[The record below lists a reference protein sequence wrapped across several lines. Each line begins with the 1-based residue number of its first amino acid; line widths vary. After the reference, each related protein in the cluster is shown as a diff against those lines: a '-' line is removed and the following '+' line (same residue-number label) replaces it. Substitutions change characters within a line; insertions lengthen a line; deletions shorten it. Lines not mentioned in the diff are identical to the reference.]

1 MYKKIVRFGA
11 VGLTLYALLY
21 GLGCTLPRVGDLEQT
36 SRNLF
41 YHVPMWFTMYLMM
54 ALSFY
59 WSVRALK
66 SQALA
71 DDARAKDAAEVG
83 VLFGLLGLFT
93 GVVWSRVTW
102 GQLMRDSNP
111 AAWWSWD
118 PKQTGALVAVMMFAA
133 YFVLRNSVPE
143 AGKRLRLA
151 GVYNIFAVF
160 ALFPLTFV
168 IPRMLDSLHPGGDEG
183 NPLFPKDV
191 SADYRMVFYPSIAG
205 FFCLA
210 LWVWELRYRTSLLH
224 LRAWESGH

>member
-1 MYKKIVRFGA
+1 MLQKAVRFGA
-11 VGLTLYALLY
+11 TGLTLYALVY
-21 GLGCTLPRVGDLEQT
+21 GLTGTLPRVGDLEQT

-41 YHVPMWFTMYLMM
+41 FHVPMWFTMYLMM
-54 ALSFY
+54 GLSFY
-59 WSVRALK
+59 WSIRALR
-66 SQALA
+66 SQSLA

-83 VLFGLLGLFT
+83 VLFGLLGLVT

-118 PKQTGALVAVMMFAA
+118 PKQTGALVAVSMFAA
-133 YFVLRNSVPE
+133 YFVLRNSIPE
-143 AGKRLRLA
+143 AAKRLRLS
-151 GVYNIFAVF
+151 GVYNIFAVV

-168 IPRMLDSLHPGGDEG
+168 IPRMLDSLHPGGEEG

-191 SADYRMVFYPSIAG
+191 SADYRIIFYPSIVG

-210 LWVWELRYRTSLLH
+210 LWIWDLRRRVSLLD
-224 LRAWESGH
+224 LRADEN